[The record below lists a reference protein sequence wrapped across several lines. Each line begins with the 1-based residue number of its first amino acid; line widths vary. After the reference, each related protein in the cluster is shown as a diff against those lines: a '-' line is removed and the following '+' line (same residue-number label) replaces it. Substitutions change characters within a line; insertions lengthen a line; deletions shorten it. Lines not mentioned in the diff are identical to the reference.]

1 MNEYQVTW
9 ERYRSWAVEN
19 MVKGAML
26 VMTVIWSMI
35 TLLCLALAMIAE
47 SGFKS
52 LFFVLAVFGIY
63 RAFFRI
69 FVITKSQYRRLAL
82 SYGKENWTRRIVFN
96 DDGITLSEGKASF
109 HYDYSDIVNI
119 REKGNEICLDASDK
133 TVLRLYRDAFV
144 ESSWEECRS
153 RLSKSEKDTAQRQR

>member
-9 ERYRSWAVEN
+9 ERYRSWVADN
-19 MVKGAML
+19 MVKGARL
-26 VMTVIWSMI
+26 VMMVIWCVI
-35 TLLCLALAMIAE
+35 ALLCLVLGLTAE

-69 FVITKSQYRRLAL
+69 FVIAKSQYRRLAL
-82 SYGKENWTRRIVFN
+82 SYGKENWTRRIVFE

-109 HYDYSDIVNI
+109 HYDYSDIINI
-119 REKGNEICLDASDK
+119 REKGNEIRLDASDK

-144 ESSWEECRS
+144 ESSWEECKT
-153 RLSKSEKDTAQRQR
+153 RLSKLEENAI

>member
-9 ERYRSWAVEN
+9 KLYRSWVAEN
-19 MVKGAML
+19 MTKGVRL
-26 VMTVIWSMI
+26 VMMVVWCVI
-35 TLLCLALAMIAE
+35 TLLCLVLAITAE

-69 FVITKSQYRRLAL
+69 FVIAKSQYRRLAL
-82 SYGKENWTRRIVFN
+82 SYGKENWTRRIAFEDN
-96 DDGITLSEGKASF
+96 GINLTEGKASF
-109 HYDYSDIVNI
+109 HYDYSDIVNV
-119 REKGNEICLDASDK
+119 REKGNKIWLDASDK

-144 ESSWEECRS
+144 ESDWEECKS
-153 RLSKSEKDTAQRQR
+153 RLSKPGGMPYSDR

>member
-9 ERYRSWAVEN
+9 KLYRSWAAEN
-19 MVKGAML
+19 MAKGAQL
-26 VMTVIWSMI
+26 VMMVIWCVI
-35 TLLCLALAMIAE
+35 ALLCLVLAIAAE

-52 LFFVLAVFGIY
+52 LFFLLAVFGIY

-69 FVITKSQYRRLAL
+69 FVIAKSQYRRLAS
-82 SYGKENWTRRIVFN
+82 SYGKENWTRRIAFE
-96 DDGITLSEGKASF
+96 DDSINLTEGNLSI
-109 HYDYSDIVNI
+109 HYAYSDIINI

>member
-9 ERYRSWAVEN
+9 KLYRFWAAEN
-19 MVKGAML
+19 MAKGARL
-26 VMTVIWSMI
+26 VMMVIWCVI
-35 TLLCLALAMIAE
+35 ALLCLVLAIAAG

-69 FVITKSQYRRLAL
+69 FVIAKSQYRRLAL
-82 SYGKENWTRRIVFN
+82 SYGNENWTRRIAFE

-109 HYDYSDIVNI
+109 HYDYSDTVNV
-119 REKGNEICLDASDK
+119 REKGNRIWLDASDK
-133 TVLRLYRDAFV
+133 TVLRLYKDAFV
-144 ESSWEECRS
+144 ESGWEECKS
-153 RLSKSEKDTAQRQR
+153 RLSKLEENAI